1 MALLTC
7 TGIMSL
13 DGYVADASG
22 SFAWSAP
29 DEEVHAFVDD
39 LERSVGTFLLGRRVY
54 EVMRV
59 WDDPAML
66 DDESPAVRDYARIW
80 RDVDKVVYS
89 TTLDDPGVPR
99 TRVERTFDPAAA
111 RALVDRAEREVGIG
125 GPTLA
130 AQALAAGIVDELRVV
145 VHPVLV
151 GGGTSFYPAGV
162 RLDLELLDERR
173 FTGGVV
179 YTRYRV
185 VR

>member
-22 SFAWSAP
+22 SFGWSAP

-66 DDESPAVRDYARIW
+66 DDESRAVRDYARIW

-89 TTLDDPGVPR
+89 TTLADPDVPR
-99 TRVERTFDPAAA
+99 TRVERAFDPAAA
-111 RALVDRAEREVGIG
+111 RALADRAEREVGIG

-130 AQALAAGIVDELRVV
+130 AQALAAGIVDELRVF

-185 VR
+185 AR

>member
-1 MALLTC
+1 MAQLTC

-22 SFAWSAP
+22 SFGWSAP

-66 DDESPAVRDYARIW
+66 DDVSPAVRDYARIW

-89 TTLDDPGVPR
+89 TTLDDPGLAR
-99 TRVERTFDPAAA
+99 TRVERSFDPVSA

-130 AQALAAGIVDELRVV
+130 AQALAAGIVDEVRVF

-185 VR
+185 AS

>member
-22 SFAWSAP
+22 SFEWSTP
-29 DEEVHAFVDD
+29 DEEVHTFVDD

-111 RALVDRAEREVGIG
+111 RTLVDRAEREVGIA

-130 AQALAAGIVDELRVV
+130 AQALAAGIVDELRAF

-151 GGGTSFYPAGV
+151 GGGTSFYPAGA

-185 VR
+185 AR